1 MSRMDF
7 TASLKVML
15 VGMIA
20 QISYLS
26 KFFWIDTPVHIH
38 YIRGETE
45 QWEIS
50 NLYITFYNV

>member
-20 QISYLS
+20 KISYLS
-26 KFFWIDTPVHIH
+26 KENFWIDTPVHIH
-38 YIRGETE
+38 
-45 QWEIS
+45 
-50 NLYITFYNV
+50 LHA